1 MLRVWP
7 SRLPLPRWLPGKLIL
22 LALGLFLSLSP
33 ALGQTPT
40 PAPVR
45 LDGHRLFEVTSAGSL
60 SAEQRAEEASRILQ
74 QAVQPDQ
81 QPTVTVVETNQLLVI
96 QVNDQPLLTV
106 TSQDAPPGRTPL
118 EQAQHWVR
126 QIREALGRAKQERSW
141 GYRRQAL
148 IWTGAILLGAFLLHW
163 GLGWGWR
170 RWLRRLIPVEAHRA
184 EDEQATGVEVLYQT
198 TLVLARAGVWCI
210 AAFSVAD
217 LFPLTRYWSN
227 QVRDV
232 LWESFVAP
240 LIPLGEK
247 SYSVIDL
254 VILVGMF
261 LGLLVVARTATKLLR
276 SRVLRVTRVSRGAQE
291 TVAFVANYGL
301 ILTGTLVLLQ
311 LWGLDLSS
319 LTILLSVVGVGVGL
333 GLQGIAKEFVSGL
346 VIIFERPIQVGDFV
360 EVGELQGTVERVSIR
375 STEIRTVDQLSIII
389 PNSRFLESEVINWSH
404 RTPVSR
410 LRLPVGVA
418 YGSNPSAVRAALT
431 DAAKDHP
438 DVLSEPPPRVL
449 FKGFGDNALNFEL
462 LVWIG
467 EPRKQFVIKSDLYF
481 RLEAI
486 LRHRHIGIPF
496 PQRDVHV
503 RSGNLPVNLS
513 PSLEES
519 LTTLAAGLTAWVQ
532 QTQTPNGSPSAPETD
547 LPSATHSDPEKHQN
561 HR

>member
-1 MLRVWP
+1 M
-7 SRLPLPRWLPGKLIL
+7 
-22 LALGLFLSLSP
+22 SLSP
-33 ALGQTPT
+33 ALAQTPS
-40 PAPVR
+40 PVPVR
-45 LDGHRLFEVTSAGSL
+45 LDGHRLFEVSSAGSL

-74 QAVQPDQ
+74 QVVQPSQ
-81 QPTVTVVETNQLLVI
+81 QATVTVVETNELPVI
-96 QVNDQPLLTV
+96 QVNDQILLTV
-106 TSQDAPPGRTPL
+106 TSQDVPPGQTPL
-118 EQAQHWVR
+118 EQARRWAQ
-126 QIREALGRAKQERSW
+126 QLREALGRAKQERSW
-141 GYRRQAL
+141 GYLRQAL
-148 IWTGAILLGAFLLHW
+148 IWAGVILIGAFALQR

-170 RWLRRLIPVEAHRA
+170 HWLRPLIPPEAHGA
-184 EDEQATGVEVLYQT
+184 EDDQPIGIEVLYQT
-198 TLVLARAGVWCI
+198 TLTLARAGVWLT
-210 AAFSVAD
+210 AAFWVAN
-217 LFPLTRYWSN
+217 LFPLTRYWSS
-227 QVRDV
+227 QTREV
-232 LWESFVAP
+232 LWESLVAP

-247 SYSVIDL
+247 SYSVTDL
-254 VILVGMF
+254 VILAGMF

-276 SRVLRVTRVSRGAQE
+276 SRVLRVTRVSRGVQE
-291 TVAFVANYGL
+291 TIAFVTNYSL
-301 ILTGTLVLLQ
+301 ILIGTLILLQ

-360 EVGELQGTVERVSIR
+360 EVGDLQGTVERISIR

-438 DVLSEPPPRVL
+438 EVLSEPAPRVF

-481 RLEAI
+481 RMEAI
-486 LRHRHIGIPF
+486 LRHRHIAIPF

-503 RSGNLPVNLS
+503 RSGNLPINLS
-513 PSLEES
+513 PSLEEL
-519 LTTLAAGLTAWVQ
+519 LTTLASGITAWVQ
-532 QTQTPNGSPSAPETD
+532 QAPAQTPNGSPSAPETD
-547 LPSATHSDPEKHQN
+547 LPPSPNTGPEEHQN
-561 HR
+561 HC